1 MQKPRARSPLAD
13 DETRRDCPLQQND
26 TYIPRDTA
34 NGEIASVWFGNQ
46 GRLAIVGL
54 VLVACLIGAAWLF
67 RDHALEVAGYPGIFL
82 VNFVGAVSLI
92 LPIPGLGLIA
102 TCGLSVQLNPLAL
115 GLLATS
121 GETLGEWSGYVI
133 GYGGHTALDRFGW
146 YRRVRPTLARWMLRR
161 GTLILFVVSVVPNPV
176 FDIVG
181 IAAGSV
187 QYPFR
192 RFMAVVFVGKL
203 IKWMVIAYACHYGI
217 DVAVLPWVQ
226 A

>member
-1 MQKPRARSPLAD
+1 M
-13 DETRRDCPLQQND
+13 QQND
-26 TYIPRDTA
+26 TCIPRDTA
-34 NGEIASVWFGNQ
+34 NGEIASAWFGNQ
-46 GRLAIVGL
+46 IRMAIVGL
-54 VLVACLIGAAWLF
+54 VVVTCIIAAAWLF

-92 LPIPGLGLIA
+92 LPIPGLSLIA

-115 GLLATS
+115 ALLATS
-121 GETLGEWSGYVI
+121 GETLGEWSGYVV
-133 GYGGHTALDRFGW
+133 GYGGHTVFDRFGW
-146 YRRVRPTLARWMLRR
+146 YRRIRPTLARWMLRR
-161 GTLILFVVSVVPNPV
+161 GTLILFVVSAIPNPV

-192 RFMAVVFVGKL
+192 RFMIVVFVGKL
-203 IKWMVIAYACHYGI
+203 IKWLAIAYACHYGI

>member
-1 MQKPRARSPLAD
+1 M
-13 DETRRDCPLQQND
+13 QQND

-34 NGEIASVWFGNQ
+34 DGEIASVWFGNQ

-67 RDHALEVAGYPGIFL
+67 RDHALAVAGYPGVFL
-82 VNFVGAVSLI
+82 VNFIGAVSLI
-92 LPIPGLGLIA
+92 LPIPGLGIIA

-121 GETLGEWSGYVI
+121 GETLGEWSGYVV
-133 GYGGHTALDRFGW
+133 GYGGHTVFDRFDW

-161 GTLILFVVSVVPNPV
+161 GTLILFVVSAIPNPV

-192 RFMAVVFVGKL
+192 RFMVVVFVGKL
-203 IKWMVIAYACHYGI
+203 IKWLVIAYACHYGI
-217 DVAVLPWVQ
+217 DVAVLPWVR
-226 A
+226 